1 MSALV
6 EWFNVFVSKFISF
19 CNSVVSVL
27 SYIWS
32 LLKTLW
38 FWLTSLLS
46 WVWDL
51 VVQLFNWTI
60 FNYVGSAFSSISY
73 YIWTPAVIFMSSLFL
88 VIILRIAIAF
98 VFKILRLNIDYHNTY
113 ENTRTLWQHGKLK
126 K

>member
-6 EWFNVFVSKFISF
+6 EWFNVFVNKFITF
-19 CNSVVSVL
+19 CNSVVNVL
-27 SYIWS
+27 SYLWS

-51 VVQLFNWTI
+51 IVQLFNWTI
-60 FNYVGSAFSSISY
+60 FDYVASAFESISY
-73 YIWTPAVIFMSSLFL
+73 YIWTPAVVFLSSLFL
-88 VIILRIAIAF
+88 IIILRIAIAF

-113 ENTRTLWQHGKLK
+113 QNTKTIKQHEQLK
-126 K
+126 H